1 MSYLYR
7 SMKIA
12 LATIII
18 CIMLFIL
25 LSIITYDQ
33 NDPSVLRAFHTMK
46 INNIFGIY
54 GASVADILVQILG
67 YSIILPIV
75 FFLIFAIK
83 IFYELQNPFF
93 FLRLCGILFA
103 TIIQSIIISLTIS
116 PNVLGDVSYGGVL
129 ADYLKYILLI
139 NISQKILVLFLIII
153 FTIIFVMCFGLS
165 LREYKYIIYSIAKIA
180 KCIFRYI
187 NFIVGVLSVQR
198 SKLKIDS
205 VTDNNHLTTQK
216 LHQTQDNSS
225 QIKEYITPS
234 TKSPN
239 QYSQIDNSQNV
250 SNVKYLKDIS
260 KDLIKALKDYHINGK
275 IINYSIGPI
284 ITLFELQLA
293 PGVKASSIISLS
305 EDIARSISAT
315 SIRIITMLGKNTIG
329 IEIPN
334 KKREIIYFGKLI
346 ISKEYKNQN
355 NELPLILG
363 KLISGVPMITDLKTM
378 PHLLVAGTTG
388 SGKSIAIHTMIMSL
402 LYSATF
408 KKCQFIMIDP
418 KMLELS
424 IYNGIPHLL
433 LPVITQATKA
443 VNALKWVVNEMERR
457 YKLMS
462 SVGVR
467 DILGFNNFLL
477 SSSQKEIHLS
487 IMKKSLFN
495 LKKKIT
501 SQEVKCTN
509 KNLPYIVVIIDEIAD
524 LMLVAGREIE
534 LYIQR
539 IAQMARASG
548 IHLIIA
554 TQRPSVDVIT
564 GVVKANFPAR
574 ISFRVASKIDSRTVL
589 GKQGAEKLLGMGDM
603 LYMMPGGNTVRIHG
617 SFVREHEIRD
627 IIRQIK

>member
-7 SMKIA
+7 SIKMA

-25 LSIITYDQ
+25 LSISTYDN
-33 NDPSVLRAFHTMK
+33 NDPSVLRAFHTIK

-54 GASVADILVQILG
+54 GASVADILIQILG
-67 YSIILPIV
+67 YSVILPIV

-83 IFYELQNPFF
+83 ILYELQNPFF

-103 TIIQSIIISLTIS
+103 TVVQSIIISLTINR
-116 PNVLGDVSYGGVL
+116 NVLDEISYGGVL

-153 FTIIFVMCFGLS
+153 FMIIFVICFGLS
-165 LREYKYIIYSIAKIA
+165 LKEYKYVIYYIVKVT
-180 KCIFRYI
+180 KCIFRYLDI
-187 NFIVGVLSVQR
+187 IVQVLSIQK
-198 SKLKIDS
+198 SKLKIDGIP
-205 VTDNNHLTTQK
+205 DNNHVITQE
-216 LHQTQDNSS
+216 LQHTQDNSS
-225 QIKEYITPS
+225 KIKEYISPS
-234 TKSPN
+234 IKLSN
-239 QYSQIDNSQNV
+239 QYLQIDNSQDV
-250 SNVKYLKDIS
+250 SNVKYLKDLS
-260 KDLIKALKDYHINGK
+260 KDLIKTLKDYHINGK
-275 IINYSIGPI
+275 IINYSMGPV

-315 SIRIITMLGKNTIG
+315 SIRIVTILGKNTIG

-334 KKREIIYFGKLI
+334 KKREIIYFGQLI
-346 ISKEYKNQN
+346 VSKEYKNQN

-363 KLISGVPMITDLKTM
+363 KLISGVPIITDLKTM

-462 SVGVR
+462 LVGVR

-477 SSSQKEIHLS
+477 TSSQKEIHLRT
-487 IMKKSLFN
+487 MKQSLFS
-495 LKKKIT
+495 LKKRVT
-501 SQEVKCTN
+501 SQEVKCSN

-524 LMLVAGREIE
+524 LMLVAGKEIE

-564 GVVKANFPAR
+564 GVIKANFPAR
-574 ISFRVASKIDSRTVL
+574 ISFHVASKIDSRTIL

-617 SFVREHEIRD
+617 SFIREYEIED